1 MEFVV
6 LKEDE
11 FKKFAYKH
19 EQASF
24 FQTINWGK
32 LKSENGWGMKLVGIK
47 EGKKILA
54 ATMILSKMTPI
65 KKKMLY
71 APRGFLIDYNNF
83 ELVKFFTEE
92 IKKFA
97 KRENAIFVK
106 IDPYVSY
113 QERGLDGNVVEDG
126 NHNYEAFNNLVKLGY
141 KHLGFH
147 LMQED
152 LQARWIFVTDTKNTT
167 VDEVMKKMD
176 TKTRQILRKNERNKI
191 KVREIEYDEI
201 DKFKDIMQHTGERRE
216 FIDRSITYYQ
226 NMFKAFHDD
235 GMLKILIAELDTKEL
250 IDEYK
255 SELKTIKK
263 DKEDREAKYK
273 AAPEKMNEKKYLQK
287 QNEAEKDIERLNKN
301 IKHIEELRDEHGEV
315 ITLGGILFFIHGNEV
330 LSFAGGSYK
339 EFMEFQSA
347 YTVHFAGM
355 KYAIENNYDRY
366 NFYGIT
372 GDFDEKRNPL
382 YGLYS
387 FKRDFG
393 GYVVEFMGEFD
404 LVINKPLYWLYKVA
418 FKTVKKLKHIKMKF
432 SK

>member
-6 LKEDE
+6 LKENE

-32 LKSENGWGMKLVGIK
+32 LKSENGWGMELVGVK
-47 EGKKILA
+47 DNKKIIA

-71 APRGFLIDYNNF
+71 APRGFLIDYNDF

-92 IKKFA
+92 IKKYA
-97 KRENAIFVK
+97 KKQGAIFVK

-113 QERGLDGNVVEDG
+113 QERGLDGRVVEG
-126 NHNYEAFNNLVKLGY
+126 GENNYEAFNNLVKLGY

-152 LQARWIFVTDTKNTT
+152 LQARWIFVTDTQNTT
-167 VDEVMKKMD
+167 VDEVMKNMD

-191 KVREIEYDEI
+191 KVREIGYDEI

-226 NMFKAFHDD
+226 NMFKAFYDD
-235 GMLKILIAELDTKEL
+235 GMLKILIAELDTEEL
-250 IDEYK
+250 INEYK
-255 SELKTIKK
+255 NELKNIKHEK
-263 DKEDREAKYK
+263 CEREKKYNED
-273 AAPEKMNEKKYLQK
+273 PTKMNEKKYLQK
-287 QNEAEKDIERLNKN
+287 QKEAENEIVRIHKN
-301 IKHIEELRDEHGEV
+301 IKHIEELKEENGKV
-315 ITLGGILFFIHGNEV
+315 LTLGGILFFIHGNEV

-339 EFMEFQSA
+339 KFMEFQSA

-366 NFYGIT
+366 NFYGII
-372 GDFDEKRNPL
+372 GDFDEKNPL

>member
-6 LKEDE
+6 LKENE
-11 FKKFAYKH
+11 FKKFAYNH

-32 LKSENGWGMKLVGIK
+32 LKSENGWGMELVGVK
-47 EGKKILA
+47 DNKKIIA

-71 APRGFLIDYNNF
+71 APRGFLIDYNDF
-83 ELVKFFTEE
+83 ELVKFFTDE
-92 IKKFA
+92 IKKYA
-97 KRENAIFVK
+97 KKQGAIFVK

-113 QERGLDGNVVEDG
+113 QERGLDGMVVEG
-126 NHNYEAFNNLVKLGY
+126 GKNNYEAFNNLVKLGY

-167 VDEVMKKMD
+167 VDEVMKNMD

-191 KVREIEYDEI
+191 KVREINYDEI

-226 NMFKAFHDD
+226 NMFKAFYDD
-235 GMLKILIAELDTKEL
+235 GMLKILIAELDTEEL
-250 IDEYK
+250 INEYK
-255 SELKTIKK
+255 NELKNIKH
-263 DKEDREAKYK
+263 DKEEREKKYNED
-273 AAPEKMNEKKYLQK
+273 PTKMNEKKYLQK
-287 QNEAEKDIERLNKN
+287 QKEAENEIVRIHKN
-301 IKHIEELRDEHGEV
+301 IKHIEELKEENGKV
-315 ITLGGILFFIHGNEV
+315 LTLGGILFFIHGNEV

-339 EFMEFQSA
+339 KFMEFQSA

-366 NFYGIT
+366 NFYGII
-372 GDFDEKRNPL
+372 GDFDENNPL

-393 GYVVEFMGEFD
+393 GYVVEHMGEFD
-404 LVINKPLYWLYKVA
+404 LVINKPLYALYKLA

>member
-6 LKEDE
+6 LKENE

-32 LKSENGWGMKLVGIK
+32 LKSENGWGMELVGVK
-47 EGKKILA
+47 DNKKIIA

-71 APRGFLIDYNNF
+71 APRGFLVDYNDF
-83 ELVKFFTEE
+83 DLVKFFTEE
-92 IKKFA
+92 IKKYA
-97 KRENAIFVK
+97 KKQGAIFVK

-113 QERGLDGNVVEDG
+113 QERGLDGGVVEG
-126 NHNYEAFNNLVKLGY
+126 GKNNYEAFNNLVKLGY

-147 LMQED
+147 LMQEE

-167 VDEVMKKMD
+167 VDEVMKNMD

-191 KVREIEYDEI
+191 KVREIGYDEI

-226 NMFKAFHDD
+226 NMFKAFYDD
-235 GMLKILIAELDTKEL
+235 GMLKILIAELDTEEL
-250 IDEYK
+250 INEYK
-255 SELKTIKK
+255 NELKTIKH
-263 DKEDREAKYK
+263 DKEEREKKYNED
-273 AAPEKMNEKKYLQK
+273 PSKMNEKKYLQK
-287 QNEAEKDIERLNKN
+287 QKEAENEIVRIHKN
-301 IKHIEELRDEHGEV
+301 IKHIEELKEENGKV
-315 ITLGGILFFIHGNEV
+315 LTLGGILFFIHGNEV

-339 EFMEFQSA
+339 KFMEFQSA

-366 NFYGIT
+366 NFYGII
-372 GDFDEKRNPL
+372 GDFDEKNPL

-393 GYVVEFMGEFD
+393 GYVVEHMGEFD
-404 LVINKPLYWLYKVA
+404 LVINKPLYILYKLA

>member
-6 LKEDE
+6 LKENE
-11 FKKFAYKH
+11 FKKFAYNH

-32 LKSENGWGMKLVGIK
+32 LKSENGWGMELVGVK
-47 EGKKILA
+47 DNKKIIA

-71 APRGFLIDYNNF
+71 APRGFLIDYNDF
-83 ELVKFFTEE
+83 ELVKFFTDE
-92 IKKFA
+92 IKKYA
-97 KRENAIFVK
+97 KKQGAIFVK

-113 QERGLDGNVVEDG
+113 QERGLDGMVVEG
-126 NHNYEAFNNLVKLGY
+126 GKNNYEAFNNLVKLGY

-167 VDEVMKKMD
+167 VDEVMKNMD

-191 KVREIEYDEI
+191 KVREINYDEI

-226 NMFKAFHDD
+226 NMFKAFYDD
-235 GMLKILIAELDTKEL
+235 GMLKILIAELDTEEL
-250 IDEYK
+250 INEYK
-255 SELKTIKK
+255 NELKNIKH
-263 DKEDREAKYK
+263 DKEEREKKYNED
-273 AAPEKMNEKKYLQK
+273 PTKMNEKKYLQK
-287 QNEAEKDIERLNKN
+287 QKEAENEIVRIHKN
-301 IKHIEELRDEHGEV
+301 IKHIEELKEENGKV
-315 ITLGGILFFIHGNEV
+315 LTLGGILFFIHGNEV

-339 EFMEFQSA
+339 KFMEFQSA

-366 NFYGIT
+366 NFYGII
-372 GDFDEKRNPL
+372 GDFDENNPL

-393 GYVVEFMGEFD
+393 GYVVEHMGEFD
-404 LVINKPLYWLYKVA
+404 LVINKPLYTLYKLA